1 MNEEVI
7 QQRVKEVMASFFS
20 VETADIGSDFSLKTV
35 EQWDSLKHVGLMM
48 ALEQEFDVR
57 IDVEEAV
64 EMTSFIAVCE
74 ALSCYL
80 GEKA

>member
-1 MNEEVI
+1 MNEEAI
-7 QQRVKEVMASFFS
+7 QQRIKEVMAGIFS
-20 VETADIGSDFSLKTV
+20 MDAADIGSGSSLKTV

-64 EMTSFIAVCE
+64 EMTSFTAVCE
-74 ALSCYL
+74 VLSRYL